1 MPMDNGLVI
10 SARAARL
17 DADLVSRFAT
27 CCKALG
33 LPVYDR
39 RRPADMPAAHLAFT
53 ELTRVA
59 YDHCDAWTGL
69 AAAGSPTIDVLAAVV
84 RTADTS
90 GVLQRRIELP
100 SGALGF
106 DYDTGLYLRF
116 RATTT
121 DDFRLAYAAA
131 LAIDGAFHDAA
142 EVVSEI

>member
-1 MPMDNGLVI
+1 MDNGVVTP

-39 RRPADMPAAHLAFT
+39 RRPADIAAARRAFT

-59 YDHCDAWTGL
+59 YDQCDAWTGL
-69 AAAGSPTIDVLAAVV
+69 AAAGCTTLDVLAAVV
-84 RTADTS
+84 RTVDTT

-100 SGALGF
+100 AGALGF

-116 RATTT
+116 RATTG
-121 DDFRLAYAAA
+121 DDFRLA
-131 LAIDGAFHDAA
+131 HAA
-142 EVVSEI
+142 EIGRAHV